1 MSTPVRVAAFVVAL
15 ALAFA
20 LAWLAGS
27 AFGPRVE
34 PEHAQHDSSPAP
46 VTEVDHVHR

>member
-20 LAWLAGS
+20 LAWVAGS
-27 AFGPRVE
+27 AFGPRVA
-34 PEHAQHDSSPAP
+34 PEESHQGSSPVV
-46 VTEVDHVHR
+46 VTEVDRVHR